1 MSFITSFF
9 CSLASA
15 ANAPIVLRGRFG
27 AEDLIMDD
35 QIAVIEMPLVLLGL
49 LATLLITGAIFVSLE
64 VRMEARAHKA

>member
-9 CSLASA
+9 CSLSSA

-27 AEDLIMDD
+27 AEDLILGN

-49 LATLLITGAIFVSLE
+49 LTTLLITGAILVSLE
-64 VRMEARAHKA
+64 VRMEARVRKA